1 MSEMLLLYG
10 GIATGL
16 VNVHHFISIYSQ
28 FVNIFNFKFLF
39 EIFSDEIIQPVKH
52 VIFNLDELLQIIGL
66 ARSIKYLHHGEK
78 RAAFLLVDKK
88 LVHYVTIQI
97 IPYSPQGDQ
106 TLLFLQVNQ
115 SEPIED

>member
-39 EIFSDEIIQPVKH
+39 EIFS
-52 VIFNLDELLQIIGL
+52 
-66 ARSIKYLHHGEK
+66 GEK
-78 RAAFLLVDKK
+78 
-88 LVHYVTIQI
+88 
-97 IPYSPQGDQ
+97 
-106 TLLFLQVNQ
+106 
-115 SEPIED
+115 